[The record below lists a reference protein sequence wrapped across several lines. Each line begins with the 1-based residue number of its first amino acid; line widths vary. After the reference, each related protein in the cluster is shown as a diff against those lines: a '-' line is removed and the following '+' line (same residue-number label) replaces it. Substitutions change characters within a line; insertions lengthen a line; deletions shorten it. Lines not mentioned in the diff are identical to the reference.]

1 MSENV
6 TISRELLQY
15 LIDFAEHYTYADEYF
30 KEKYDMDNEY
40 QRLTEQVQ
48 AILSAPSPAPAD
60 TVTYTVYWQGRR
72 SRAWVD
78 GGGTGRPYAEAL
90 DKVLSGNS
98 TFKNLNHWAIGTDGS
113 IIGRVGAP

>member
-60 TVTYTVYWQGRR
+60 TVTYTVYWQGKYGDMDIDVEGVTY
-72 SRAWVD
+72 S
-78 GGGTGRPYAEAL
+78 EAASL
-90 DKVLSGNS
+90 IEAGNERWS
-98 TFKNLNHWAIGTDGS
+98 AINHWAIGTDGS
-113 IIGRVGAP
+113 IIGRVGAPK